1 MKQIKRLIL
10 TATASL
16 TVALSASALQPEAY
30 TEHSVLSSGKWVKI
44 SVEQTGMHYIPNSAL
59 SAWGFKNPQAVRI
72 HGYGGRMLSDVLDPA
87 EYIDDLP
94 EIPREQ
100 TPGGLVF
107 YAVGPVQE
115 VYSDQTATL
124 AHEVNPYDTK
134 GYYFLTESAEGA
146 APAPEPSGQAL
157 SSSAGCHTSAQAILI
172 HEQETASPGGSG
184 RLMVGEDFNY
194 TRRRNFSF
202 RLPGVVTSE
211 PVQVNTS
218 FFARTPSLASTLRFE
233 FNGSRPDEDAAVSI
247 PATVQGEGYWGKQL
261 VFSHSGITCP
271 AGELTI
277 GLSYEC
283 NGVVNMANLDYFE
296 VIYTRNLNS
305 SGIFFAEGTKSL
317 ALGASDSNRRVWDVT
332 TAHKP
337 MQINLGTN
345 GAWRS
350 DFTNQMRQYVSWS
363 LAEIGSM
370 PQPRKVSTVSAQ
382 NLHGMTEIPDM
393 IIIAPSFYQ
402 SAARAIAD
410 IHENNAYDPLRV
422 EVADLNQILNEF
434 GSGAFDP
441 GAIRRFL
448 KMLYD
453 RGKASGTSL
462 KYALLMGKGTCDN
475 RALTGTGKAQRSPM
489 PLWVSIESLGENSSF
504 SSDDYFALLDDYDGR
519 RPGQENLDIA
529 VGRIPCT
536 TTDEAAIAVDKI
548 KRYIYSQPRDDWRT
562 RLTIL
567 ADDENSGVH
576 MTQSERLLSNLSST
590 DAGNRFVVQKV
601 YCDAYE
607 RQNSTYPQA
616 RTEVFDYLADGTAV
630 FAFIGHGSPTALG
643 SKKIIEPNDFRDRFH
658 LRRLPFFYTAT
669 CNFLKWDYS
678 LTSMAEQLMFQ
689 SDGGIIGCFAA
700 LRPVFITQNGNLSAQ
715 FGTTLG
721 SLAEDGRELTIG
733 ELYRRSKNGVQNDMN
748 KMRFVLMADPALRL
762 SAPGQFVKVE
772 TVNGFDATNPDAQIE
787 LKARQTLT
795 ITGAV
800 LGPDGNT
807 MEDFNGRLIASLY
820 DAERSVTSYGHG
832 DGERVVFEKMGDKLL
847 TASGTV
853 TNGRFTLT
861 CRMPSSFADNYRPAT
876 FSFYASAAGDSDSRH
891 AMGVLRNVYAYGYD
905 ENAETDDSAPMIN
918 SLSLNSDGFKDGGK
932 VNESPMVIAHISD
945 DRGINVSMNSI
956 GRQMVVII
964 DDNETYADCARHF
977 TLDVD
982 PVDGAAMSGTLAY
995 PLNDLPAGNHTL
1007 KLRVWDVADNVTER
1021 TLEFNVVPGMK
1032 PEIFS
1037 VYTDAMPAR
1046 TEANFFIRHNR
1057 PDALMNIRLAVY
1069 TLNGKE
1075 VWSSELQTRSNIN
1088 TTDPIRWNLTD
1099 KAGRRVERGIYLYR
1113 AEISTDGQTFTT
1125 SSRKIAVAADGTN

>member
-1 MKQIKRLIL
+1 MKQIKRLIF

-16 TVALSASALQPEAY
+16 TVALSASALSPEAY
-30 TEHSVLSSGKWVKI
+30 TEQSVLSSGKWVKI
-44 SVEQTGMHYIPNSAL
+44 SVEQTGMHYIPNSTL

-100 TPGGLVF
+100 TSGGLVF

-115 VYSDQTATL
+115 VWSDQGSL
-124 AHEVNPYDTK
+124 SHEVNPYDTK
-134 GYYFLTESAEGA
+134 GYYFLTESTEGTA
-146 APAPEPSGQAL
+146 LVPAPSGQAL
-157 SSSAGCHTSAQAILI
+157 GSAAGCQTSAQTIMV
-172 HEQETASPGGSG
+172 HEQELSSPGGSG

-194 TRRRNFSF
+194 TRRRNFKF
-202 RLPGVVTSE
+202 RLAGAVTSE
-211 PVQVNTS
+211 PVKVNTS
-218 FFARTPSLASTLRFE
+218 FFARTPAVSSTLRFE
-233 FNGSRPDEDAAVSI
+233 FNGSRPDDDAAVSI
-247 PATVQGEGYWGKQL
+247 PATIQGEGYWGKQF
-261 VFSHSGITCP
+261 VFNHSEIACP
-271 AGELTI
+271 EGELTI
-277 GLSYEC
+277 GLNYEC

-296 VIYTRNLNS
+296 IIYTRNLNS
-305 SGIFFAEGTKSL
+305 SGVFFADGSKSL
-317 ALGASDSNRRVWDVT
+317 ALGTTDPNRRVWDIT
-332 TAHKP
+332 TAHQP
-337 MQINLGTN
+337 LQINLGAN

-350 DFTNQMRQYVSWS
+350 DFSNMMRRYVGWS
-363 LAEIGSM
+363 VAEIGSM
-370 PQPRKVSTVSAQ
+370 PQPKRVSTVSAQ
-382 NLHGMTEIPDM
+382 NLHGMTQVPDM
-393 IIIAPSFYQ
+393 VIVAPAVYQPAAKSIAE
-402 SAARAIAD
+402 
-410 IHENNAYDPLRV
+410 IHQNNAYDPLRV
-422 EVADLNQILNEF
+422 EVVDLNQILNEF

-453 RGKASGTSL
+453 RGKAADTPL

-475 RALTGTGKAQRSPM
+475 RALTGTGKSQRSPM
-489 PLWVSIESLGENSSF
+489 PLWVSTESLSENASF
-504 SSDDYFALLDDYDGR
+504 SSDDYFALLDDFDGR
-519 RPGQENLDIA
+519 RPGQETLDIA

-536 TTDEAAIAVDKI
+536 TTDEASVAADKI
-548 KRYIYSQPRDDWRT
+548 RRYIYSQPRDDWRT

-590 DAGNRFVVQKV
+590 AAGDRFVVQKV
-601 YCDAYE
+601 YCDAYV
-607 RQNSTYPQA
+607 RKNSTYPQA

-689 SDGGIIGCFAA
+689 ADGGIIGCFAA

-715 FGTTLG
+715 FGATLG
-721 SLAEDGRELTIG
+721 RLADDGRELTIG
-733 ELYRRSKNGVQNDMN
+733 ELYRCTKNGVSNDLN

-762 SAPGQFVKVE
+762 SSPGQFVKVE
-772 TVNGFDATNPDAQIE
+772 TINGIDATRPDAQIE

-795 ITGAV
+795 ITGSV
-800 LGPDGNT
+800 LGTDGKP
-807 MEDFNGRLIASLY
+807 MDDFNGRLVASLY

-847 TASGTV
+847 TASGSV
-853 TNGRFTLT
+853 VNGRFTLT

-876 FSFYASAAGDSDSRH
+876 FSFYASAGDDADGRH

-905 ENAETDDSAPMIN
+905 ENAELDDQAPIIHT
-918 SLSLNSDGFKDGGK
+918 LSLNSDEFKDGGK

-945 DRGINVSMNSI
+945 DRGINVSTNSI
-956 GRQMVVII
+956 GRQMAIII

-977 TLDVD
+977 TLDVEA
-982 PVDGAAMSGTLAY
+982 VEGASMSGVLAY
-995 PLNDLPAGNHTL
+995 PLTDLPAGNHTL

-1021 TLEFNVVPGMK
+1021 TLDFNVVPGMK

-1057 PDALMNIRLAVY
+1057 PDALLNIRLKVY

-1075 VWSSELQTRSNIN
+1075 LWSSELQTRSNMN

-1099 KAGRRVERGIYLYR
+1099 KAGHRVDRGIYLYR
-1113 AEISTDGQTFTT
+1113 AEISTDGETFTT
-1125 SSRKIAVAADGTN
+1125 TSRKIAVAADGTN